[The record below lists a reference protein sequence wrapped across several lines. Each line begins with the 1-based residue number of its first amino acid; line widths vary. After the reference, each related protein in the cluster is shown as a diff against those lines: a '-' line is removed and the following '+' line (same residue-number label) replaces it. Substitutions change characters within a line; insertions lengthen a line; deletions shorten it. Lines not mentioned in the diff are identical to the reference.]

1 MNRPATREDLEE
13 FARFLARITLEIER
27 GQRDPDQLRTFMPDQ
42 AWNLWRQGRPPGK
55 FAGGPIQRTDI
66 GRPRVELVNH
76 QRAIANVVTAT
87 DPNRWGALT
96 MQLDATSGRWRATS
110 IQRLYAARHYRNSP
124 STPVVTRTPQQR
136 LEAARIDRDQAAA
149 ALTAVNRRFKEH
161 PRDSS
166 SYRNARE
173 LSTTWQH
180 IVDDL
185 DREISTLL
193 RNHDNHLG
201 TGHVRKRTRR
211 I

>member
-42 AWNLWRQGRPPGK
+42 AWNLWRQGRIPGK

-149 ALTAVNRRFKEH
+149 ALTAVNRRLDEH

-166 SYRNARE
+166 SHRNARE

-201 TGHVRKRTRR
+201 TGHVRQRTRR